1 MRGDDVVSNEDRNL
15 VNPYGNPSRRR
26 FGFSAGASALRRRL
40 VLLIVL
46 LVSVAMVVGTVGT
59 SCVPQVVQPPDV
71 TSVPP
76 R

>member
-1 MRGDDVVSNEDRNL
+1 MFGDDDRNL

-26 FGFSAGASALRRRL
+26 FGVRSGAAALRRRA
-40 VLLIVL
+40 VLLVVL

-59 SCVPQVVQPPDV
+59 SCVPPVAQQDV
-71 TSVPP
+71 TSTPA